1 MKRIG
6 EIVAQIARTLLD
18 LVAALLG
25 IYYSAKYAAVV
36 RRLGLPRLAAGNKR
50 RGFLVIQIDG
60 LSHPALVAAL
70 ERGYAPYLQRLLR
83 REGYVL
89 DPWHP
94 GLPCTTPAVQ
104 AGIMFGNNEDIPAF
118 RWYDKSSGEA
128 IVCKV
133 PRVVKEIQERVGA
146 GRRGILRGGSSIMN
160 MFDGHAALS
169 LFTLSAMD
177 RQRFFEHVRGM
188 GFLLLFGLNPLRTL
202 KMLLLILWE
211 YVTELV
217 QGTLKK
223 LKRETPRPL
232 ERGFTFLRIMSN
244 VVLREIQTFAVMVD
258 LYRGVPAIYT
268 TYYGYDELAHH
279 YGVLSRPALKA
290 LRAIDRCIRRIDRL
304 RQLALTREYDLY
316 VLSDHGMTAAVPLA
330 QAHGQTLGALLREL
344 AGAKAA
350 VNEAFGNERQGA
362 LQTVYLLDELA
373 AIEANLNPPLAYI
386 PRKLRQLVAK
396 RIRLNGEENL
406 GWDLARQTD
415 VVARY
420 SGSLAH
426 IYFNVSPKQLSV
438 SEIATLYPNLLSD
451 LAAHPGVWLV
461 VGREDEQVL
470 VLSRRGVLTLD
481 GEDGYHVEGE
491 DPLALV
497 PHPRLTAAELRR
509 VARFSQSGDL
519 IVLGHYEPG
528 TDRVISFEPMW
539 GCHGGLGGP
548 QEEAFLLQDGRIR
561 WEMHRITRATQ
572 LYELFARRYA
582 LGD

>member
-519 IVLGHYEPG
+519 IVLGHYELRNGPG
-528 TDRVISFEPMW
+528 D
-539 GCHGGLGGP
+539 
-548 QEEAFLLQDGRIR
+548 
-561 WEMHRITRATQ
+561 
-572 LYELFARRYA
+572 LF
-582 LGD
+582 